1 MNSIL
6 LGSKDFFTILA
17 FKMLNV
23 TRKNKTYLILGVLV
37 ILSIIMLAANLGT
50 GVQTLLTSSL
60 LDSSTTQLIA
70 QGINFFLDSN
80 ASIATSGI
88 ILTIIVSGLIIPML
102 GYVFPTIIIDED
114 IMSLRPNDTYKVASS
129 FYLQTVTSISFL
141 QLLAITLL
149 ASILT
154 IATST
159 PLLGIMLGW
168 ELWLIGNAF
177 LVLCGW
183 LYELVLRRFGRKTK
197 IVTNFFI
204 ILIMVTVYAT
214 YSDEI
219 LTLWGGAEHITFFI
233 RTVADGNIGL
243 FFMASSILAA
253 IFIVLL
259 LTISFIGKRTLGLYY
274 ILPEKRKISLLKHV
288 PVDNV
293 QNFILKILF
302 RHGNIWKPILVAIG
316 FIIGVTLVF
325 YNTYP
330 ILPISSVIL
339 TVMLTLVWVINSF
352 AILGSSLPWLT
363 SLKGFKEGILG
374 ALLRTQYIIMLSV
387 AGLLAAIVG
396 LVYSP
401 NIIDVLTFLMSIIA
415 NMIITTQFALSKSVK
430 TPYKYRV
437 YIRGDNILP
446 PDKALLYLAQ
456 LFLLTGVST
465 LIMYTAQLTLLNNDN
480 GNWWVVLSAQS
491 GIIAVIAVIVRI
503 QYRELKTQWLY
514 NSDVIQNMVK
524 TLSE

>member
-1 MNSIL
+1 M
-6 LGSKDFFTILA
+6 
-17 FKMLNV
+17 
-23 TRKNKTYLILGVLV
+23 
-37 ILSIIMLAANLGT
+37 
-50 GVQTLLTSSL
+50 
-60 LDSSTTQLIA
+60 
-70 QGINFFLDSN
+70 
-80 ASIATSGI
+80 
-88 ILTIIVSGLIIPML
+88 
-102 GYVFPTIIIDED
+102 
-114 IMSLRPNDTYKVASS
+114 
-129 FYLQTVTSISFL
+129 
-141 QLLAITLL
+141 
-149 ASILT
+149 
-154 IATST
+154 
-159 PLLGIMLGW
+159 
-168 ELWLIGNAF
+168 
-177 LVLCGW
+177 
-183 LYELVLRRFGRKTK
+183 
-197 IVTNFFI
+197 
-204 ILIMVTVYAT
+204 
-214 YSDEI
+214 
-219 LTLWGGAEHITFFI
+219 
-233 RTVADGNIGL
+233 
-243 FFMASSILAA
+243 
-253 IFIVLL
+253 
-259 LTISFIGKRTLGLYY
+259 
-274 ILPEKRKISLLKHV
+274 
-288 PVDNV
+288 DNV

-302 RHGNIWKPILVAIG
+302 RHGNIWEPILVAIG

-465 LIMYTAQLTLLNNDN
+465 LIMYTAQLTFLNNDN